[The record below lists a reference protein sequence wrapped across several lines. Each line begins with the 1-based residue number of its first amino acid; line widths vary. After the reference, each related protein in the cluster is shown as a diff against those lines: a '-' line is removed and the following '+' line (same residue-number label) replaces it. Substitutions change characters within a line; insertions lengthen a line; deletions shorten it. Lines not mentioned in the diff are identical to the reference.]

1 MAPLKLWLL
10 FFHYTVYPPDLWVS
24 HPRVGGHF
32 CFLRKKKAP
41 KPKINQLNNPNSQAY
56 ISLFFLVFLLDS
68 SFLFPLFLFSLS
80 GYRSVLTEVYILSK
94 FVFQP
99 ALIFKQEFIGSGSWN
114 PPPVNTRGPP
124 TVPECLLSPSC
135 LPPTLPPLFSQYV
148 FQYKGN
154 TWFCYKVEARNLPP
168 LSSQVNS

>member
-99 ALIFKQEFIGSGSWN
+99 ALIFKQEFIGSKKKKKKRLFGWFQ
-114 PPPVNTRGPP
+114 GLLEP
-124 TVPECLLSPSC
+124 TPCEYQGTTNC
-135 LPPTLPPLFSQYV
+135 
-148 FQYKGN
+148 
-154 TWFCYKVEARNLPP
+154 A
-168 LSSQVNS
+168 